1 MKRFLSISLI
11 IGILLSTLSI
21 IGVSVY
27 AKQESDELQAFID
40 DTIELINQSHDFSNK
55 YSRIKIAEETETD
68 SGFEACRLIVKSNKK
83 PDELNS
89 IGMASGF
96 EDYYIIQFSNQYDTE
111 VAFDYY
117 SEQESVVSVYP
128 DEIVSLSDFESIST
142 TIKETKAAPERLD
155 SWGADAVGLYDLKNY
170 ILNNKISVHET
181 VVAVVDSG
189 VDLEHEFF
197 KGRLIETN
205 FNSSGEGNENDESD
219 TKGHGHGTMVTSVIV
234 DSTPDNV
241 KVANYKVSTDG
252 ATAYIT
258 TIVTGILKAVSD
270 EVDVI
275 NASFAAPGT
284 NDMIMDATKMAFDSG
299 VIVVTAAGNSS
310 EGLMHG
316 SSKTPASSPYA
327 ITAASC
333 DQYLRPSNWSG
344 RGACVDVSAPG
355 EDVAVATVGNS
366 YRYASGT
373 SFSAPM
379 VASACAVAVSLNK
392 NITPQ
397 DMLEKVKETATPFA
411 EHLGFIKLYGCGI
424 LDAVELSGLER
435 NINIESNYK
444 PGKYEGE
451 IGIELKTELGCE
463 IYYTTDCTVPT
474 KSNGIL
480 YTNPIILY
488 GSTSLIRAVAYDEQ
502 GVPSEMFSGLYRSA
516 VTGDESD
523 FVINEDGVILSYCG
537 DIKELIIPNSI
548 NGITVT
554 DIADD
559 AFVDCELSGV
569 TLPDSI
575 VTLTGGFIENETI
588 LFIDGINL
596 KEIGYGVFEDM
607 KLLTSINFPNL
618 EKIDGRA
625 FAGITSLRQV
635 ILPKV
640 KYLGDSCFEG
650 SRIDYFYLPELEVCE
665 EMAFSDCTNIYELYA
680 PKLKKVLAVA
690 SMFSD
695 GYLFDGASVYKP
707 LDLPSM
713 EDLPGHNFRGFNN
726 RGYIERVEFSNLKKL
741 EQLPNEPSPNH
752 SETIKSKTFYL
763 VLPNTLETITIKKE
777 DAKQDVFVIYG
788 SRGTLVEQ
796 WANENGFKFIEITP
810 ETGVITDLPEY
821 YKSYMGELEADVV
834 GFNRQYQWFANTVN
848 SNEGGKPIEG
858 ATNKTFNP
866 SDYPAQYYYCVVTST
881 DKGFDPV
888 VIKTSACENRA
899 AVADYSKV
907 NEAIAKVPTDLSKY
921 TLESRLNLE
930 NAVSAV
936 EWNLSISNQSQV
948 DAMASAIE
956 NAIDSL
962 KTVTIKL
969 SESHI
974 ELKKNEKHTITAES
988 ESKVQWSS
996 DNPDVAIVDEEG
1008 VVTAVGKGT
1017 ALITATTETGVVASC
1032 NVEVN
1037 LTLCQWIVYILKCI
1051 ITFLRNCICLFN

>member
-1 MKRFLSISLI
+1 MKRLIFVVLLLWMLLNPIMIIASFAKSDNEKVRVQKFIDDSISLI
-11 IGILLSTLSI
+11 
-21 IGVSVY
+21 
-27 AKQESDELQAFID
+27 
-40 DTIELINQSHDFSNK
+40 NQSIEDNISLNS
-55 YSRIKIAEETETD
+55 YGVTETD
-68 SGFEACRLIVKSNKK
+68 SEFETRRLIIKADEK
-83 PDELNS
+83 PDRLNS

-117 SEQESVVSVYP
+117 SQQESVVSVYP
-128 DEIVSLSDFESIST
+128 DEIVSLSDVESIST
-142 TIKETKAAPERLD
+142 TIKETKAVPERLD

-170 ILNNKISVHET
+170 ILNNKISVNET
-181 VVAVVDSG
+181 VVAVIDSG

-205 FNSSGEGNENDESD
+205 FNSSGEGDENDESD
-219 TKGHGHGTMVTSVIV
+219 TKGYGHGTMVTSVIV
-234 DSTPDNV
+234 DSTPDNI

-252 ATAYIT
+252 ATAYVT

-284 NDMIMDATKMAFDSG
+284 NEMIMDAVKTAFDSG
-299 VIVVTAAGNSS
+299 VIFVTGAGNNS
-310 EGLMHG
+310 EGLIHG
-316 SSKTPASSPYA
+316 NSITPASSQYA

-424 LDAVELSGLER
+424 LDAVDLSGIER
-435 NINIESNYK
+435 NINVKSNYK

-451 IGIELKTELGCE
+451 VEIELKTELGCE

-488 GSTSLIRAVAYDEQ
+488 GSTSLIRAVAYDDK
-502 GVPSEMFSGLYRSA
+502 GMPSETFSGLYRSA

-548 NGITVT
+548 NEITVS
-554 DIADD
+554 DIADN

-575 VTLTGGFIENETI
+575 IALTGGFVENETI

-607 KLLTSINFPNL
+607 KLLTGINFPNL
-618 EKIDGRA
+618 EKIDARA

-665 EMAFSDCTNIYELYA
+665 EMAFSDCSNIYELYA
-680 PKLKKVLAVA
+680 PKLKKCLAIA
-690 SMFSD
+690 SIFSD

-707 LDLPSM
+707 LDLPAM
-713 EDLPGHNFRGFNN
+713 EDLPGYNFRGFNG

-763 VLPNTLETITIKKE
+763 VLPNTLETITAKKE

-848 SNEGGKPIEG
+848 SNEGGIPIEG

-866 SDYPAQYYYCVVTST
+866 SDYPAPYYYCEVTST
-881 DKGFDPV
+881 DKGFEPI
-888 VIKTSACENRA
+888 VIKTSACENRSA
-899 AVADYSKV
+899 LADYSKV
-907 NEAIAKVPTDLSKY
+907 NEALAKVPADLSVY
-921 TLESRLNLE
+921 THESRLALE
-930 NAVSAV
+930 NAINAV
-936 EWNLSISNQSQV
+936 EKNLSISNQTQV
-948 DAMASAIE
+948 DEMAK
-956 NAIDSL
+956 AIDEAIKGL
-962 KTVTIKL
+962 ELAAVKL
-969 SESHI
+969 SVTSVVM
-974 ELKKNEKHTITAES
+974 KKDDKYSLTAES
-988 ESKVQWSS
+988 ESKITWSS
-996 DNPDVAIVDEEG
+996 DNPEVANVNENGI
-1008 VVTAVGKGT
+1008 VTAVGKGT
-1017 ALITATTETGVVASC
+1017 ATITATTETGVTASC
-1032 NVEVN
+1032 TVEVS
-1037 LTLCQWIVYILKCI
+1037 LTPCQWIVCIFDFMMIFILKI
-1051 ITFLRNCICLFN
+1051 FTYSLL